1 MIWMC
6 SLSLSFSLSQIS
18 RNLEKRRFL
27 ENVDFSSLLSLSLS
41 LVHTHNKILI
51 AHITTLS
58 LQPTNQHQHQQAC
71 NKKLKV
77 DQADSQGMTP
87 LHHSARNG
95 HLQVAE
101 FLIQSGASV
110 DKKSVDGWTALHL
123 TCENGHVDVI
133 DLLLRQGA
141 DPNAMNKNHVTSLM
155 LASREGH
162 VPVIELLLKYGAKIN
177 KVAEGGKTALSFAA
191 RSGKVDVLRRLIK
204 ELKSK
209 KMLNLTTSAR
219 PRTCDSLTNSFEH
232 SHDHKH
238 KHPHRYTS
246 HARCRVW

>member
-1 MIWMC
+1 
-6 SLSLSFSLSQIS
+6 
-18 RNLEKRRFL
+18 
-27 ENVDFSSLLSLSLS
+27 
-41 LVHTHNKILI
+41 
-51 AHITTLS
+51 
-58 LQPTNQHQHQQAC
+58 
-71 NKKLKV
+71 
-77 DQADSQGMTP
+77 MTP

-219 PRTCDSLTNSFEH
+219 PRTCDSLFFLRSTHSDETHTGTPLMHAAECGELEICKVLIEEISCDITKTEQFGREALHFAVEFEH
-232 SHDHKH
+232 LDCVKYLLSKGA
-238 KHPHRYTS
+238 RVT
-246 HARCRVW
+246 HADSTENGTTPLAYACT